1 MLDEPGRTERVKTMG
16 ELRSGDAVFRTDRNS
31 LIRDWNPECENVT
44 GIAAEEAEGRP
55 CWEVIAG
62 RAADGGIVCHP
73 GCSIARLA
81 QQGWPVR
88 CTDLHIRTRY
98 GPKRV
103 TVSTIVL
110 RDETD
115 TTVLHPLR
123 ETTESAPSA
132 RTDQYPQPCLT
143 RRQREILYLLVEGVR
158 VRGIA
163 ARLTL
168 SETTV
173 RNHIRAILR
182 ELGAHSQLEAVARAR
197 ALSLALEEPAA

>member
-1 MLDEPGRTERVKTMG
+1 MR
-16 ELRSGDAVFRTDRNS
+16 ELRSGEAVFRTEADSRV
-31 LIRDWNPECENVT
+31 RDWNPECERLT
-44 GIAAEEAEGRP
+44 GISAAEAEGRP

-62 RAADGGIVCHP
+62 RDAGGGIVCHP
-73 GCSIARLA
+73 GCSVARLA

-88 CTDLHIRTRY
+88 CTDLHLRTRF
-98 GPKRV
+98 GPKRI
-103 TVSTIVL
+103 TISTIVL
-110 RDETD
+110 RDESQ

-123 ETTESAPSA
+123 EAAESATAAAGGDRPP
-132 RTDQYPQPCLT
+132 RLT

-158 VRGIA
+158 VKQIA

-182 ELGAHSQLEAVARAR
+182 ELGAHSQLEAVARAH

>member
-1 MLDEPGRTERVKTMG
+1 MS
-16 ELRSGDAVFRTDRNS
+16 ELRSGDAVFRTGRDS

-44 GIAAEEAEGRP
+44 GITAKEAEGRP

-88 CTDLHIRTRY
+88 CTDLHMRTRY

-103 TVSTIVL
+103 TISTIVL
-110 RDETD
+110 RDDSDLTI
-115 TTVLHPLR
+115 LHPLR
-123 ETTESAPSA
+123 ESAASVPSA
-132 RTDQYPQPCLT
+132 GADQHPQPALT

-158 VRGIA
+158 ARQIA
-163 ARLTL
+163 SRLTL

>member
-1 MLDEPGRTERVKTMG
+1 MSPGPGPPSVSKVDEM
-16 ELRSGDAVFRTDRNS
+16 RSGAAVFRTGSDGR
-31 LIRDWNPECENVT
+31 IRDWNPECERMT
-44 GIAAEEAEGRP
+44 GIDAAEAEGRP

-62 RAADGGIVCHP
+62 RDADGGIVCHP

-88 CTDLHIRTRY
+88 CTDLHMRTRF
-98 GPKRV
+98 GQKRL
-103 TVSTIVL
+103 TISTIVL
-110 RDETD
+110 QGESQ

-123 ETTESAPSA
+123 EASGGAPA
-132 RTDQYPQPCLT
+132 VATDDPPSLT

-158 VRGIA
+158 VKQIA

>member
-1 MLDEPGRTERVKTMG
+1 MTE
-16 ELRSGDAVFRTDRNS
+16 LSSGTAVFRTDGDN
-31 LIRDWNPECENVT
+31 LIRDWNPECERLTGVT
-44 GIAAEEAEGRP
+44 AEEAEGRF

-62 RAADGGIVCHP
+62 RDAQGGIVCHP

-88 CTDLHIRTRY
+88 CTDLNLRTHY

-103 TVSTIVL
+103 TISTIVL
-110 RDETD
+110 RDD
-115 TTVLHPLR
+115 AGTTVLHPLR
-123 ETTESAPSA
+123 EATEHEPAA
-132 RTDQYPQPCLT
+132 KADDVRPCLT
-143 RRQREILYLLVEGVR
+143 RRQREILYLLIEGIR
-158 VRGIA
+158 VRQIA

-197 ALSLALEEPAA
+197 ALALVLEEPAA